1 MSVMSQQDDQFPKLL
16 NDAFHKIVRSMD
28 SYFSQSIKQLGDFLH
43 EHTFPVTLQENNNEV
58 IIQAQLPEAERSQI
72 EVEIIGSHIRIAV
85 QHTEVTEMR
94 NDQHHQYHRQ
104 QTRQVMERTV
114 TLPFTIS
121 EKDTLAHFEN
131 GILTIKTPKRNPNN
145 GYIDIK

>member
-1 MSVMSQQDDQFPKLL
+1 MSVMSQQDEQFPKLL

-43 EHTFPVTLQENNNEV
+43 EHTFPVTVQEINNEV
-58 IIQAQLPEAERSQI
+58 IIQAQLPEAEHSQI
-72 EVEIIGSHIRIAV
+72 ELEIMGNHIRIAV
-85 QHTEVTEMR
+85 HHTEVAEMR
-94 NDQHHQYHRQ
+94 NDQHHQYQRQ

-114 TLPFTIS
+114 ALPFTIS
-121 EKDTLAHFEN
+121 EIDTLAHFEN
-131 GILTIKTPKRNPNN
+131 GMLTIKTPKRNPNS